1 MLHLKLRYIGSSFVD
16 NNLSI
21 FMELVSG
28 DTISDLIRRFGALSE
43 KICQKYIRQITEA
56 LVYLEN
62 KNIVHR

>member
-1 MLHLKLRYIGSSFVD
+1 MLHLKLRYIGSSFD
-16 NNLSI
+16 DYYLRI

-28 DTISDLIRRFGALSE
+28 DTIYDFIVRFGALSE
-43 KICQKYIRQITEA
+43 QICQKYIRQITEA